1 MWQYIDV
8 TVKCVCTRWTSSNL
22 FPEQRQLKQTRLPLL
37 FSDWKHKIKSRQK
50 CFCSCLFQF
59 VLLLSVG
66 ICHSL
71 EIRQSA
77 SPSWT
82 WKPSSTGTCDFS
94 FACFPRNFLSA
105 KELEALVSKRLE
117 KDGMVGMAVAGGAAL
132 ALGGQFD
139 WHSISLE
146 LGKTLNEMNVMF
158 ILQALLGW
166 DLPLRG
172 GKPWKSKKT
181 TGPSAGDE
189 PSAWMN
195 INLIRV
201 ENIFRDR

>member
-1 MWQYIDV
+1 M
-8 TVKCVCTRWTSSNL
+8 
-22 FPEQRQLKQTRLPLL
+22 
-37 FSDWKHKIKSRQK
+37 
-50 CFCSCLFQF
+50 FCSCLYQF

-71 EIRQSA
+71 EIRQSP

-82 WKPSSTGTCDFS
+82 WKPSSTGTCDFLLLLS
-94 FACFPRNFLSA
+94 LATFSLPRSWRPWCPSGSRRTGWSAWQLLVELPLHLEVNF
-105 KELEALVSKRLE
+105 
-117 KDGMVGMAVAGGAAL
+117 
-132 ALGGQFD
+132 F
-139 WHSISLE
+139 WHSLSLE

-158 ILQALLGW
+158 TLQALLGW

-189 PSAWMN
+189 PSVWMN

-201 ENIFRDR
+201 ESIFRDR